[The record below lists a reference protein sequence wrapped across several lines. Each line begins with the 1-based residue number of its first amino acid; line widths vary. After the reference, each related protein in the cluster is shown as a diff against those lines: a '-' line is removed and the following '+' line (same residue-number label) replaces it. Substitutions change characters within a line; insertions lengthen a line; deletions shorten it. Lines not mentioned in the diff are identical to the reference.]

1 MSTTERDRTAATV
14 TVTFQPFPKERHMS
28 RRRNILLGSALALP
42 ATALVIA
49 GCGGG
54 NGSQVS
60 ASPPA
65 ASNAVAPS
73 GHGQTLHLTAN
84 PSGKLEFSPMQL
96 SAKAGKVSLVM
107 KNPSSSGLQHGVAVE
122 GNGVDKDGKIV
133 GPGGTSTVT
142 VNLKKGKYEFYCPF
156 DGHKAAGMTG
166 TLTVR

>member
-1 MSTTERDRTAATV
+1 
-14 TVTFQPFPKERHMS
+14 MS

-54 NGSQVS
+54 NSSQVS

-65 ASNAVAPS
+65 ASSNAAVAPS

-96 SAKAGKVSLVM
+96 SAKAGKVTLVM

-122 GNGVDKDGKIV
+122 GNGVDKDSKIV